1 MRKFLLAI
9 VAATLP
15 ALIARAEQPAFPK
28 SGHAAKPGRLL
39 PVKGATSAHSCAA
52 FGTGFVKVEGTGTC
66 VKIGG
71 AVSAGASAYMG
82 AR

>member
-9 VAATLP
+9 VVTTLP

-28 SGHAAKPGRLL
+28 SGHTAKPSRLL
-39 PVKGATSAHSCAA
+39 PVKGATSSHSCAA
-52 FGTGFVKVEGTGTC
+52 FGAGFVKVEGTDTC

>member
-1 MRKFLLAI
+1 MRKFLLVI

-15 ALIARAEQPAFPK
+15 AVTALAEQPAFPK
-28 SGHAAKPGRLL
+28 SRHAAKPEKLL

-52 FGTGFVKVEGTGTC
+52 FGAGFVKVDGSDTC
-66 VKIGG
+66 MKIGG
-71 AVSAGASAYMG
+71 YVSTGASAYMG